1 MCFVRFLPCNHK
13 RITSG
18 MGRNYNHMSDGP
30 SLGLGNRQLE
40 KLTGRCNEKT
50 PSPPP
55 LLPAP

>member
-30 SLGLGNRQLE
+30 SLGLGNEQLE
-40 KLTGRCNEKT
+40 KLTVRSIVSLASEK
-50 PSPPP
+50 
-55 LLPAP
+55 AQKI